1 MASHQINIRLS
12 QEEHARV
19 VALSAASGLPP
30 ATWVKAKLL
39 SAIEGDE
46 IRSMLEMMMAR
57 QAAFDEH
64 LLSRVNAILQAT
76 LDNISPEVPQRTEEE
91 LSSQR
96 SRIKNLVEKGR
107 DAAAKFMEQ
116 NLSGE

>member
-19 VALSAASGLPP
+19 VALSATSGLPP

-46 IRSMLEMMMAR
+46 IRAMLEMMMAR

-64 LLSRVNAILQAT
+64 LLSRVNTMLKIA
-76 LDNISPEVPQRTEEE
+76 LDNVPIEMPVRTEEE
-91 LSSQR
+91 KAVQIR
-96 SRIKNLVEKGR
+96 VIKGLMEMGR
-107 DAAAKFMEQ
+107 VKAAEFMEQ
-116 NLSGE
+116 NLNGE